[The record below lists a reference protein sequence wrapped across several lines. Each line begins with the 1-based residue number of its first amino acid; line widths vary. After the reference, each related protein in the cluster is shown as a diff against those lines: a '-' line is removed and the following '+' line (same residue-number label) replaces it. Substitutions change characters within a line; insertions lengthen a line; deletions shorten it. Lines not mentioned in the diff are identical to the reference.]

1 MSTLSFEAAL
11 AFGSRGE
18 GLGGV
23 GAVFLA
29 GALHLG
35 LALLSLTL
43 PAASPHTPPLA
54 TSMEVDLAAW
64 RAPTTPELDAPLLRP
79 PEAPEPV
86 PAAAAEPV
94 RVAREPRELAPQAT
108 EQPPPEPPPAAHA
121 GALLTAT
128 ADPSAGATPV
138 RFVSDPTGTRFGF
151 GVVARGGTASHGV
164 LGASASGQGPPSPM
178 PTLQPPSAG
187 PVVTPAS
194 QLSRP
199 PRLDEQDACRGHFP
213 AGSRVDQGVV
223 TLRVVVQASGAA
235 ARVSVERETPVDQG
249 FGQAAR
255 QCLRAARFTPA
266 LGVDGT
272 PTTAAARV
280 TIRFSR

>member
-35 LALLSLTL
+35 LALVSLTL
-43 PAASPHTPPLA
+43 PHGSPRTPPLA

-64 RAPTTPELDAPLLRP
+64 PAPTTPELDTPLLSP
-79 PEAPEPV
+79 PEAPEPE

-94 RVAREPRELAPQAT
+94 RVAREPRDPARQVTQGLET
-108 EQPPPEPPPAAHA
+108 EPPPAAHA

-128 ADPSAGATPV
+128 AEPSPGETPV
-138 RFVSDPTGTRFGF
+138 RFVSDPTGASFGF

-164 LGASASGQGPPSPM
+164 LGASASGRGAPSPT

-194 QLSRP
+194 ELSRP
-199 PRLDEQDACRGHFP
+199 PRLDEDDACRGHFP
-213 AGSRVDQGVV
+213 AGSRVDHGVV

-235 ARVSVERETPVDQG
+235 ARVSVERETPADQG

-266 LGVDGT
+266 LGVDGA

>member
-18 GLGGV
+18 VLGGV

-43 PAASPHTPPLA
+43 PAASTHTPPVT

-64 RAPTTPELDAPLLRP
+64 RAPTTPELDTPLLSP

-86 PAAAAEPV
+86 PAAAAEPARVTREHRDAV
-94 RVAREPRELAPQAT
+94 RQAT
-108 EQPPPEPPPAAHA
+108 EEPLAEPPPAAHA

-128 ADPSAGATPV
+128 AGPSPGDTPV
-138 RFVSDPTGTRFGF
+138 RFVSDPTGASFGF

-164 LGASASGQGPPSPM
+164 LGASASGHGAPSPT

-187 PVVTPAS
+187 PLVTPAS

-199 PRLDEQDACRGHFP
+199 PRLDEEDACRGHFP

-235 ARVSVERETPVDQG
+235 ARVSVEREAPADQG

-266 LGVDGT
+266 LDADGS